1 MPSYP
6 NYNPQGA
13 LGGTFAPAYI
23 PGYAPSEQAVMQRQ
37 STRGLRG
44 IMNQGVQYLEE
55 LRGPPPQNQLNNFG
69 QGQWDPAMLRA
80 MAQNLPYD
88 VGRRRSEIAGVLA
101 NRPATPTA
109 EFPYGNWSV
118 AGQVG
123 PEFGASLQQLGLMPA
138 NLTYNNETR
147 TWV

>member
-23 PGYAPSEQAVMQRQ
+23 PGYAPSEAAVMERQ
-37 STRGLRG
+37 STRGLQG
-44 IMNQGVQYLEE
+44 IQNQGVQYLEE
-55 LRGPPPQNQLNNFG
+55 LRSPAPRGPNTFA
-69 QGQWDPAMLRA
+69 QGSYDPAMLRA
-80 MAQNLPYD
+80 LAQNLPYD
-88 VGRRRSEIAGVLA
+88 VTRRRNEIADVLA

-109 EFPYGNWSV
+109 EFPYGNWSI

-138 NLTYNNETR
+138 NLTYNDQTR